1 MTQDVIDAIRPYQ
14 DELVAIRRD
23 IHAHPETRFEEVRTA
38 ALVADKLREWGIE
51 VHTGLGKTGVVGTL
65 RGTKT
70 VPSGNSQRSVGLR
83 ADMDALFIEEQTGL
97 PYASQVAGKM
107 HACGHDG
114 HTTMLLGA
122 ARYLSEH
129 RDFAGTVHFIF
140 QPAEEGGHGAR
151 EMIKDGL
158 FERFPCDAVYGM
170 HAIPGFDAGAFAITS
185 GAMMAA
191 SDSFTARFR
200 GTGGHGSAPDKG
212 TDPSMAMAHFILGT
226 QGIVGRNVSGLDSAV
241 ISVGHVA
248 GGAWGSPNIIPAEMV
263 VRGTV
268 RSYTPEVRD
277 LLERR
282 LVELAHG
289 IGLAQ
294 GVEGVCEYV
303 RGYPA
308 TVNHPAQT
316 TLAVAAAT
324 EVAGVARVDAGMTPV
339 MGSEDFAYMLE
350 ARPGAYIFLGNGKG
364 PYVHTPLYNFNDE
377 VIPAGVSWWVAVT
390 RRELEQGQE

>member
-23 IHAHPETRFEEVRTA
+23 IHAHPETKFEEVRTA
-38 ALVADKLREWGIE
+38 ALVEAKLREWGIE
-51 VHTGLGKTGVVGTL
+51 VQTGLGTTGLVGTI
-65 RGTKT
+65 RGTKSL
-70 VPSGNSQRSVGLR
+70 PQGNSQRSVGLR
-83 ADMDALFIEEQTGL
+83 ADMDALHIAEQTGL
-97 PYASQVAGKM
+97 PYASQVEGKM

-158 FERFPCDAVYGM
+158 FERFPCDAVYGL
-170 HAIPGFDAGAFAITS
+170 HAIPGIAAGAFAITK

-191 SDSFTARFR
+191 SDSFTAHFR

-212 TDPSMAMAHFILGT
+212 TDPSMAMAQFMLGT
-226 QGIVGRNVSGLDSAV
+226 QTIVGRNVSGLDSAV
-241 ISVGHVA
+241 ISIGHVA
-248 GGAWGSPNIIPAEMV
+248 GGAWGSPNIIPAEFI

-268 RSYTPEVRD
+268 RSYSPTVRD
-277 LLERR
+277 TLERR
-282 LVELAHG
+282 LIELAHG
-289 IGLAQ
+289 CGLAQ
-294 GVEGVCEYV
+294 GVEGTCDYV

-308 TVNHPAQT
+308 TINHPEQT
-316 TLAVAAAT
+316 DLAAAAASSVAT
-324 EVAGVARVDAGMTPV
+324 EVDAHMTPV
-339 MGSEDFAYMLE
+339 MGSEDFAYMLQ
-350 ARPGAYIFLGNGKG
+350 AKPGAYIFLGNGEG
-364 PYVHTPLYNFNDE
+364 PYVHTPLYNFNDAI
-377 VIPAGVSWWVAVT
+377 IPTGIAWWVEVA
-390 RRELEQGQE
+390 RRELEKA

>member
-1 MTQDVIDAIRPYQ
+1 MTQDVIEAIKPYQ

-38 ALVADKLREWGIE
+38 ALVAERLRAWGIE
-51 VHTGLGKTGVVGTL
+51 VETGLGKTGLVGTI
-65 RGTKT
+65 RGTRT
-70 VPSGNSQRSVGLR
+70 PPQGNSQRAVGLR
-83 ADMDALFIEEQTGL
+83 ADMDALFIAEQTGL
-97 PYASQVAGKM
+97 PYASTVEGKM

-158 FERFPCDAVYGM
+158 FERFPCDAVYGL
-170 HAIPGFDAGAFAITS
+170 HAIPGIPAGHFAITP

-212 TDPSMAMAHFILGT
+212 TDPSMALAHFMLGT

-241 ISVGHVA
+241 ISIGHIA
-248 GGAWGSPNIIPAEMV
+248 GGAWGSPNIIPAEFV

-268 RSYTPEVRD
+268 RSYIPAVRD

-289 IGLAQ
+289 CGLAQ

-308 TVNHPAQT
+308 TVNHPEQT
-316 TLAVAAAT
+316 DLAIAAAST
-324 EVAGVARVDAGMTPV
+324 VAGAGQVNPAMTPV

-350 ARPGAYIFLGNGKG
+350 AKPGAYIFLGNGEG
-364 PYVHTPLYNFNDE
+364 PYVHTPLYNFNDAI
-377 VIPAGVSWWVAVT
+377 IPAGVSWWVEVA
-390 RRELEQGQE
+390 RRELAKGQ